1 MIQAPDPDARH
12 SDRYITYLS
21 FRAAADTAHAKTL
34 EFNQTVRQ
42 LRVPVS
48 FVPDFDYY

>member
-12 SDRYITYLS
+12 SDRYLIDLS
-21 FRAAADTAHAKTL
+21 FRAAADSAHAKTL

-42 LRVPVS
+42 LRVPVR
-48 FVPDFDYY
+48 FVPDFDDY

>member
-1 MIQAPDPDARH
+1 MIQAPDPDARNSARYV
-12 SDRYITYLS
+12 SDLS
-21 FRAAADTAHAKTL
+21 FRAAADMAHARTL